1 MAPDWCPAPFTSA
14 QCGVSPF
21 PKLDDIYVGNMS
33 TVGQA
38 RTRSPW
44 GTLDQGGNVV
54 EITDTIAPPPPL
66 ENPKIVWRR
75 WHGGVV
81 TATAYQMWLSAVGV
95 TPQTVPGYAVNP
107 WRGIRLVMRDV
118 PTSSDSRNSQDSSGS
133 PTSPGLG

>member
-1 MAPDWCPAPFTSA
+1 
-14 QCGVSPF
+14 
-21 PKLDDIYVGNMS
+21 MS

-38 RTRSPW
+38 KTRSPW

-54 EITDTIAPPPPL
+54 EVTDTIAPPPPL

-107 WRGIRLVMRDV
+107 WRGIRLVVRDAA
-118 PTSSDSRNSQDSSGS
+118 S
-133 PTSPGLG
+133 SPGLG